1 MLFCQRLIARGLCIL
16 LAWLPLSASQ
26 SARKE
31 SRSQASQSSARVVF
45 SNHTYQYLENT
56 EIAWEAARSAAAS
69 MVLNDCG
76 RGHLVT
82 ITSESENDFVTEII
96 NQTAIRRV
104 WLGLYQPD
112 PMSPPAEGWEWVS
125 GEPFEY
131 ENWAANEPNDEGILA
146 DFGAMWGP
154 AGIAPLG
161 TWGDKSGSELMD
173 GYLVEW
179 DCEEIVQVFEF
190 PTAVTGAGNS
200 TEITLVQ
207 SATMLLET
215 SAFVDFRSPLGADLD
230 SRGALLIPN
239 STASVDFEGGDTLE
253 VGHVAVR
260 VGPGVAAT
268 EIIRLSARDG
278 ESSSLIGV
286 GPSRS
291 CEKPV
296 VALKRNPEFTTAV
309 ALSNTTQETV
319 TCGWTIYSGTEGTL
333 RREGTTLLPPLGQI
347 QLFPLDVVP
356 AFSPFLFEGNIQY
369 ECDIPLHAFSLF
381 QRQDGA
387 LVSNAAGCLDRQD
400 VGDEATSRTGQAA
413 TGLSLD
419 ERSSIPQKVRETA
432 LLTIDPALFGE
443 VATLNVSDGA
453 RNDEFGDSVGV
464 SEDTVIV
471 GSPGDDDAGPNSG
484 SAYIFDRNQ
493 GGDGNWGQIVKLTV
507 SDEGDGF
514 GAAVAISGGTI
525 VVGARLDDD
534 GGLNSGSVYILENN
548 GGGADNW
555 GQVKKLA
562 ASDAEAGDR
571 FGISVAISGDTLV
584 VGAGFEDHAGSNSG
598 SAYVFDRNQGG
609 ADNWGQVKKLIAS
622 DGAAE
627 DRFGE
632 SVAISSDHVVIGARL
647 DDSSGN
653 ASGSAY
659 LFERNREGT
668 NSWGQIAK
676 LRASDAATDD
686 LFGAS
691 VAISDDVV
699 VVGAFGDDDAGASS
713 GSAYLFD
720 RNQGGAGSWGQIAKL
735 SAADADENDLFGIS
749 VAIRGGTLLVGAL
762 FDDDAAGSVY
772 RFERNHGGVDNWGQ
786 FQKFTASGGK
796 AGDRF
801 SSSVALQGDAVVV
814 GSPFDDDGGP
824 LSGSANVFVEVTLFT
839 WILQGTAQGGSVS
852 VSINGCSI
860 GIATVAGQSA
870 SVVAANFIAS
880 VNSDECSE
888 SERIT
893 GEANGSE
900 LTIAGLAISVSDI
913 TTTDPGLQYFIPT
926 TVDFPTAVAGAGNS
940 TEITFLQGANALLE
954 TPVSA
959 FFRSSLGE
967 IKETRTVV
975 LTPNA
980 TASVRFEGD
989 AAIEVGHIE
998 LGVGPGVI
1006 ATEVIRLST
1015 SGVGD
1020 ISLIGVGPSPSCKR
1034 PVVALKRNPELN
1046 TGVALS
1052 NTREETVNC
1061 DWSIHSSSE
1070 STLVLRGRTAV
1081 PPLRQIQSFPLDV
1094 VPNLPSAEPFEG
1106 NIQYDCELPLHA
1118 FSLFQRADGA
1128 LVSNTSGCFDEQ
1140 SGR

>member
-1 MLFCQRLIARGLCIL
+1 
-16 LAWLPLSASQ
+16 
-26 SARKE
+26 
-31 SRSQASQSSARVVF
+31 
-45 SNHTYQYLENT
+45 
-56 EIAWEAARSAAAS
+56 
-69 MVLNDCG
+69 
-76 RGHLVT
+76 
-82 ITSESENDFVTEII
+82 
-96 NQTAIRRV
+96 
-104 WLGLYQPD
+104 
-112 PMSPPAEGWEWVS
+112 
-125 GEPFEY
+125 
-131 ENWAANEPNDEGILA
+131 
-146 DFGAMWGP
+146 
-154 AGIAPLG
+154 
-161 TWGDKSGSELMD
+161 MD

-980 TASVRFEGD
+980 TASVRFEGA

>member
-1 MLFCQRLIARGLCIL
+1 MLFCQRLIAPGLCIL

-45 SNHTYQYLENT
+45 SNHTYQYLANA
-56 EIAWEAARSAAAS
+56 EIAWEAARSGAAS
-69 MVLNDCG
+69 MVLNGCG

-82 ITSESENDFVTEII
+82 ITSKSENDFVTEII

-207 SATMLLET
+207 SATMLPET
-215 SAFVDFRSPLGADLD
+215 SASVDFRSPLGADLD
-230 SRGALLIPN
+230 RRGALLIPN

-253 VGHVAVR
+253 VGHVAVQ

-268 EIIRLSARDG
+268 EIIRLSSLDG

-286 GPSRS
+286 GPSPS

-309 ALSNTTQETV
+309 ALSNTSQETV

-333 RREGTTLLPPLGQI
+333 RREGTTILPPLGQI

-400 VGDEATSRTGQAA
+400 VDESTSRTGQAA

-471 GSPGDDDAGPNSG
+471 GSPSDDDAGSNSG

-493 GGDGNWGQIVKLTV
+493 GGDGNWGQIVKLTL

-534 GGLNSGSVYILENN
+534 GGSNSGSVYIFESN
-548 GGGADNW
+548 GGGTDNW

-571 FGISVAISGDTLV
+571 FGISVAINGDTLV

-632 SVAISSDHVVIGARL
+632 SVAISGDYVVIGARL
-647 DDSSGN
+647 DDSIGN

-676 LRASDAATDD
+676 LTASDAATDD

-691 VAISDDVV
+691 VAISDDTV

-720 RNQGGAGSWGQIAKL
+720 RNQGGADSWGQITKL
-735 SAADADENDLFGIS
+735 SAVDADGNDFFGIS
-749 VAIRGGTLLVGAL
+749 VAISDDTVLVGAL
-762 FDDDAAGSVY
+762 FAADAAGSVY
-772 RFERNHGGVDNWGQ
+772 RFERNHGGVNSWGQ

-801 SSSVALQGDAVVV
+801 GSSAALHGDAVVV
-814 GSPFDDDGGP
+814 GSPFDDDKGP

-839 WILQGTAQGGSVS
+839 WILQGTAQGGAVS
-852 VSINGCSI
+852 ATINGCSI
-860 GIATVAGQSA
+860 GITTVAGQSA
-870 SVVAANFIAS
+870 SIVAANFVAS
-880 VNSDECSE
+880 ANSNECSE
-888 SERIT
+888 SEGIT
-893 GEANGSE
+893 GEAVGSE
-900 LTIAGLAISVSDI
+900 LTIAGPAVRVSEI

-940 TEITFLQGANALLE
+940 TEITFVQGANAPLE

-959 FFRSSLGE
+959 FFRSLLGE
-967 IKETRTVV
+967 IKETRTVL
-975 LTPNA
+975 LTPNS
-980 TASVRFEGD
+980 TASVRFVGD
-989 AAIEVGHIE
+989 DAIEVGHIE

-1015 SGVGD
+1015 SGDGD

-1034 PVVALKRNPELN
+1034 PVVALKRNLELN

-1052 NTREETVNC
+1052 NTRHKTVNC
-1061 DWSIHSSSE
+1061 DWSIHSGSE

-1081 PPLRQIQSFPLDV
+1081 PPLRQIQSFPLGA
-1094 VPNLPSAEPFEG
+1094 VPNLPPAEPFEG

-1140 SGR
+1140 SER